1 MLKLK
6 GFASS
11 LSSFSSLLQADVWV
25 ELLKRLAYRQLVFVH
40 SSDTDGR
47 ALLGRF
53 QTRTQDLQ
61 AERDN
66 DQEVK
71 VQVG

>member
-1 MLKLK
+1 MTPVRCARIERLA
-6 GFASS
+6 FP
-11 LSSFSSLLQADVWV
+11 FFQADVWV

>member
-1 MLKLK
+1 M
-6 GFASS
+6 
-11 LSSFSSLLQADVWV
+11 QADVWV

-53 QTRTQDLQ
+53 QTRTQILQ
-61 AERDN
+61 ARE

-71 VQVG
+71 VVQVGPYITVLF

>member
-1 MLKLK
+1 MLKQFK
-6 GFASS
+6 
-11 LSSFSSLLQADVWV
+11 
-25 ELLKRLAYRQLVFVH
+25 YRQLVFIH

-53 QTRTQDLQ
+53 QTQTQDLE
-61 AERDN
+61 AD

-71 VQVG
+71 VQVAINFGVFKNVVWFPDPL

>member
-1 MLKLK
+1 M
-6 GFASS
+6 
-11 LSSFSSLLQADVWV
+11 WV

-61 AERDN
+61 AHE

-71 VQVG
+71 VQVGY

>member
-1 MLKLK
+1 M
-6 GFASS
+6 
-11 LSSFSSLLQADVWV
+11 WV

-61 AERDN
+61 AEQDN